1 MNARSPATTFTAAAT
16 ADPGRVSVLAQRLLN
31 LVLFVAALTSSI
43 AFIEPSPH
51 DALMAVLLVMCVGAR
66 VHFDR
71 KLIPLLLLVAVWL
84 VGGLSSLMQVGD
96 QPKDIQYAGTSIYLG
111 IAAIMFAGLFCD
123 GNLIR
128 LAMLRRG
135 YTLAALIATTAGYIG
150 FFHLLPG
157 AADHFLD
164 NDRVSATFKD
174 PNVYGPFL
182 IFPILWLLIGL
193 LVRGIRLLDVTVL
206 MFLLGGLLLSFSRGA
221 WAHFLV
227 STIAAVT
234 IVIAVT
240 PDPRMRARI
249 VVLGLLA
256 ALAAV
261 LLLVA
266 ASSIGSVHDMIV
278 ERAKAIQPYDVGPG
292 GRFWQQQLA
301 VSTILDNPNGLGPFE
316 FDRIYGLQQ
325 HNVYMQGF
333 LVYGWLGG
341 AAYLALVAITLVFGL
356 VTVSVATPWQY
367 YLITAYAVFVG
378 EAFEGLIVD
387 TDHWRHFFLILGL
400 VWGLG
405 AASINFRR
413 RQAYGFD
420 DDDDLAE
427 SDLAEARA

>member
-1 MNARSPATTFTAAAT
+1 MSTLAVAVES
-16 ADPGRVSVLAQRLLN
+16 GRFSALSQRLLN
-31 LVLFVAALTSSI
+31 LVLFVTVLTSSI

-51 DALMAVLLVMCVGAR
+51 DALMIVLLVTCVGAR

-71 KLIPLLLLVAVWL
+71 KLFPLVLLTAAWL
-84 VGGLSSLMQVGD
+84 IGGLISLVQVGD
-96 QPKDIQYAGTSIYLG
+96 NAKDIQYAGTSIYLG
-111 IAAIMFAGLFCD
+111 IAAIMFACLFCD
-123 GNLIR
+123 GDLLR
-128 LAMLRRG
+128 LKILRRA
-135 YTLAALIATTAGYIG
+135 YILAALIATAAGYIG

-157 AADHFLD
+157 ADIFLD

-193 LVRGIRLLDVTVL
+193 LVRGVRLLDVAVL
-206 MFLLGGLLLSFSRGA
+206 TLLLGGLLLSFSRGA
-221 WAHFLV
+221 WAHFII
-227 STIAAVT
+227 STLAGVA
-234 IVIAVT
+234 IVLAVT
-240 PDPRMRARI
+240 PDPRMRLRI
-249 VVLGLLA
+249 IVLGVLALIVA
-256 ALAAV
+256 AL
-261 LLLVA
+261 LFVA

-301 VSTILDNPNGLGPFE
+301 ISTILENPNGLGPFE

-341 AAYLALVAITLVFGL
+341 AAYLALVVITLVFGL
-356 VTVSVATPWQY
+356 VTVAVPTPWQY
-367 YLITAYAVFVG
+367 YLITAYAAFVG

-387 TDHWRHFFLILGL
+387 TDHWRHFFLVLGM

-405 AASINFRR
+405 AAAINCRR
-413 RQAYGFD
+413 RQLYGLDVD
-420 DDDDLAE
+420 DGLVA
-427 SDLAEARA
+427 AGG